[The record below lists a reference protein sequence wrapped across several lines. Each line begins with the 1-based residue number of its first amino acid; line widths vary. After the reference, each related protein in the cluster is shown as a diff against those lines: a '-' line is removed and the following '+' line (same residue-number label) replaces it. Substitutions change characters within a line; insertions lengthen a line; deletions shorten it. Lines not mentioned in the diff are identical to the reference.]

1 MDNSYKN
8 SLVGGVPSEWDEVLL
23 GDIFEEIGDRTSNR
37 KEYELYSLTIESG
50 VVPKSERYEREFLT
64 TKETDNYKI
73 VQSEDFVYNPMN
85 LRFGAIAKY
94 SGQIPVCVSGYYN
107 VFRVKNGFNPNFIEQ
122 YLKSKPFINLYNR
135 ISTGTLVEKRRVHFS
150 NFIIQNIPFPTV
162 EEQKQIF
169 EILNTLDLEV
179 LDIDGQ
185 IKDLTMLKKAL
196 AKKLLTEGIGHTEF
210 KESEIGIIPV
220 EWTVKC
226 LRDITTIIM
235 GQSPNSNSY
244 NEEGEGLPFYQGKT
258 EFGYMY
264 PEAKKWCTEPT
275 KVAETFDVLISV
287 RAPVG
292 TVNICEEKSCI
303 GRGLGAVRETTNS
316 YYKFIYYLLDN
327 SQAKL
332 NEVGQ
337 GSTFT
342 AINSNDLASLKIAV
356 PQIEEQYKIADIL
369 SALDNRIL
377 LYTDQKSDYTQLKE
391 GLMQQLLTG
400 KVRVVI

>member
-1 MDNSYKN
+1 MNENNEWKQVLLSDVAFIIMGQSPKGTSYN
-8 SLVGGVPSEWDEVLL
+8 EEGNGVPLINGPTEFTDKYPVIKQYTTEPTKYCEE
-23 GDIFEEIGDRTSNR
+23 GDILLCVRGSSTGRMNIAKIKCCIGRG
-37 KEYELYSLTIESG
+37 I
-50 VVPKSERYEREFLT
+50 
-64 TKETDNYKI
+64 
-73 VQSEDFVYNPMN
+73 
-85 LRFGAIAKY
+85 GAIRQREGLSDTNY
-94 SGQIPVCVSGYYN
+94 IWYVLEYN
-107 VFRVKNGFNPNFIEQ
+107 VNEILTKTAGSTFPNLASDEINKTEI
-122 YLKSKPFINLYNR
+122 YLPPLDAQIKIAR
-135 ISTGTLVEKRRVHFS
+135 IIGTVDRK
-150 NFIIQNIPFPTV
+150 
-162 EEQKQIF
+162 IF
-169 EILNTLDLEV
+169 EIEKK
-179 LDIDGQ
+179 
-185 IKDLTMLKKAL
+185 IKQFTQLKKAL
-196 AKKLLTEGIGHTEF
+196 AKKLLMEGIGHTEF

-275 KVAETFDVLISV
+275 KVAEAFDVLISV

-356 PQIEEQYKIADIL
+356 PQIEEQHKIADIL
-369 SALDNRIL
+369 SALDNQIL

-391 GLMQQLLTG
+391 GLIQQLLTG
-400 KVRVVI
+400 KIRVKVED